1 MSSTSLHHLPKNRTN
16 LPRQCY
22 YVITTVTRPRQYTI
36 HAGKR
41 AVAVIPLRFNNSSKL
56 TKTKLVTK
64 AQSFPSLSESSSRF
78 FQPLPRQPERRLFN
92 RRQHRASKWYEQL
105 SDPEQEWI
113 DIETASRK
121 QAFMHKMRLIE
132 QNEHTG
138 LLEEDCAME
147 DALRIFRHDE
157 RDFSVSDFH
166 TRHRAGS
173 RRRKPS
179 RIRESHLVR
188 LIQAQIESL
197 EKKLKEINRPND
209 TEKVIKS
216 LQDLVSR
223 QEEIHCK
230 LELSSSGL
238 KRKPKSLMSVAIQSV
253 KRVASNICRKVSSL
267 NDAFPKDSGP
277 VGEQYK
283 PSKWE
288 MRAAIFCAACYFGY
302 MHSFGPLVREAL
314 IALSI
319 LDTAPSAQQLL
330 GFFIHTL
337 ALPLIFATPQGMKGV
352 IRCMKSSNMFGGF
365 FSGGQR
371 RHLTKSRTKQS
382 PGKETAYRD
391 LVDNHPELLD
401 TPFPMAAVLDDL
413 RNLQALR
420 GSTSGREYKV
430 AERRLFRVQHESEIG
445 EGGPLTVR
453 QVTQLLQPDD
463 RVGWTTIRQRLLEN
477 RFDAIDNLS
486 KQDRARMMFSRVYGV
501 GQTKAQ
507 RFVNAGFLTLE
518 QLREAC
524 LERAQRIGLE
534 HIHDIE
540 CLIPGN
546 ESEDFRRGDYFSSD
560 LDWVLYHPEVVEVRI
575 PLPGNPEKRHAQPKA
590 KYLMESI
597 IDELL
602 HRDLLIDTLSQEPIA
617 VKGIIRLPYARAKAC
632 RIDLNFVPY
641 TRRAF

>member
-157 RDFSVSDFH
+157 RDFS
-166 TRHRAGS
+166 
-173 RRRKPS
+173 
-179 RIRESHLVR
+179 
-188 LIQAQIESL
+188 AQIESL

-546 ESEDFRRGDYFSSD
+546 ESEEWREIL
-560 LDWVLYHPEVVEVRI
+560 LDEVVEVRI